1 MANVNVTL
9 AASTNVFYDPTQ
21 PTNKIVYKGQTV
33 VMKKTAAV
41 TKAQKAGGITATAV
55 SGGGSGA

>member
-9 AASTNVFYDPTQ
+9 ATKVNVFYDPTQ
-21 PTNKIVYKGQTV
+21 PTNKIVYKGETV

-41 TKAQKAGGITATAV
+41 TKAQKAGGITVAPV
-55 SGGGSGA
+55 GGGGGGA